1 MEYLPTSV
9 CVAEVLQ
16 SVLLEVLQDLPPGVE
31 VCVRVVLSFCRSVI
45 LSFCHSV
52 VLSFCHSVILSFC
65 LCVRLCLCLCLCVL
79 GGGRTNCRRTPFFLH
94 HACLMCTPLPTG
106 VVVVAAA
113 LSHSFH

>member
-65 LCVRLCLCLCLCVL
+65 HSVSVYVSVSVSVSVFWEGGAQTAVARLFSSI
-79 GGGRTNCRRTPFFLH
+79 TP
-94 HACLMCTPLPTG
+94 A
-106 VVVVAAA
+106 
-113 LSHSFH
+113 